1 MSSPAEL
8 SDAHFRK
15 IAAVA
20 HEAAGLVLLREKA
33 PMIRSRLARRL
44 RALGLEDYGAY
55 CSLLS
60 GPGGESERA
69 KLVSALTTNVSR
81 FFREPHH
88 FDMLR
93 REVFENPAFAADR
106 HLRVWS
112 AGCAQGQEAYSIA
125 ITGVE
130 SGLERRGRT
139 VQILA
144 SDIDDDILARAQAG
158 VFEAS
163 QSEGIDAARRA
174 RFFEASGGDGLAAR
188 PGLRRHV
195 RFERLNLNGPWPARP
210 PFHAIFCR
218 NVVIYFD
225 AAAQARLWRRF
236 ADALVPG
243 GWLFLGH
250 SERIAA
256 SADCP
261 LASRGVT
268 AYQHAPAPGQGGR

>member
-8 SDAHFRK
+8 SDAQFRK

-55 CSLLS
+55 CSLLT

-88 FDMLR
+88 FDILR
-93 REVFENPAFAADR
+93 REVLQHPAFAADR
-106 HLRVWS
+106 HLRIWS

-125 ITGVE
+125 MTSME
-130 SGLERRGRT
+130 CGLERRGRT

-158 VFEAS
+158 VYEAGR
-163 QSEGIDAARRA
+163 SEGIDTARRA
-174 RFFEASGGDGLAAR
+174 RFFEASGRDGLAAR
-188 PGLRRHV
+188 PELRRLV
-195 RFERLNLNGPWPARP
+195 RFERLNLHGPWPPRP

-225 AAAQARLWRRF
+225 ADAQARLWRRF

-250 SERIAA
+250 SERIAPSDA
-256 SADCP
+256 CP

-268 AYQHAPAPGQGGR
+268 AYQRAAIPHEGGR